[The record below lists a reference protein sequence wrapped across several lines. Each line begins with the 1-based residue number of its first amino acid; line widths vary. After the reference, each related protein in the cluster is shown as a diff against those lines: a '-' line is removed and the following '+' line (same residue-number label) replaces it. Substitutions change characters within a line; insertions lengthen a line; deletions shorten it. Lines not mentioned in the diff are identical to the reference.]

1 MAYATDH
8 LEFARYYDPAARKA
22 GHRGLLR
29 RAYDALHAS
38 RQRQADRDI
47 AAYVERSG
55 GRLSDSIERELMDRV
70 MRGTLGEWRR

>member
-8 LEFARYYDPAARKA
+8 LEFARCYDPAARKA
-22 GHRGLLR
+22 GHGGLLR
-29 RAYDALHAS
+29 RVYDAFHAS

-55 GRLSDSIERELMDRV
+55 GRLSDSIERELMERV
-70 MRGTLGEWRR
+70 TRGTRGEWGR